1 MNYYTINAKI
11 SINYTLSNFIVLL
24 FDPVFIMQSIFNFQ
38 VLMNRMLGCILSL
51 VDFRKLKSDIL

>member
-24 FDPVFIMQSIFNFQ
+24 FDPVLSCNQYLIFRF
-38 VLMNRMLGCILSL
+38 
-51 VDFRKLKSDIL
+51 